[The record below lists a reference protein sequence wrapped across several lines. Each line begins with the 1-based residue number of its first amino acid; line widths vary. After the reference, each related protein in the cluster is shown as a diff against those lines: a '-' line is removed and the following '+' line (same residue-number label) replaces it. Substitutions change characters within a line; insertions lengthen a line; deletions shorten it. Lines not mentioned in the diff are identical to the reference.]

1 MMELTIDQ
9 LIVIFSVLGIV
20 YVMLIWGMIWY
31 LKGGE
36 E

>member
-1 MMELTIDQ
+1 MELTIDQ

-20 YVMLIWGMIWY
+20 YAVLIWGVIWY